1 VIRRFGVQADGRAV
15 DAVTLT
21 GGGLTAT
28 VLTRGA
34 ILNDLRLAGVPWA
47 LTLGAPDL
55 SPYEA
60 GMAYYGAI
68 VGPVANRI
76 SGGQA
81 EIAGQTCV
89 FEANARGILLHG
101 GPSGTHAQ
109 VWRIAAQDAASVAL
123 ALDLPN
129 GLGGFPGNRHLRA
142 TYALTGDG
150 VLELTIEAETDAPT
164 LLNLAHHGYWNLD
177 GTPDYAGHRLRI
189 MAERY
194 TPVDAALIPTGQAA
208 PVAGTPYDF
217 REARALTPGRGARI
231 DHNFCTGDVRGA
243 PRPVLELNGQSGVAL
258 TVETTEPGLQVFDGG
273 SSAAAGSTGHD
284 GRVLAPFAGMAIE
297 PQCWPDA
304 PHNPGFPPILH
315 GPDTPYRQVT
325 RFRLA
330 R

>member
-1 VIRRFGVQADGRAV
+1 MIRRFGVQADGRAV
-15 DAVTLT
+15 DAVTLA

-34 ILNDLRLAGVPWA
+34 ILNDLRLTGVPWSVV
-47 LTLGAPDL
+47 LGAPDL
-55 SPYEA
+55 APYEA

-76 SGGQA
+76 SRGRA
-81 EIAGQTCV
+81 EIAGRTCV
-89 FEANARGILLHG
+89 FEANAHGILLHG
-101 GPSGTHAQ
+101 GATGTHAQ
-109 VWRIAAQDAASVAL
+109 VWEIAARDAASVTL
-123 ALDLPN
+123 ATDLPD

-142 TYALTGDG
+142 TYALPGDG
-150 VLELTIEAETDAPT
+150 VLELTIEADTDAPT

-177 GTPDYAGHRLRI
+177 GTPDYTGHRLRI

-194 TPVDAALIPTGQAA
+194 TPVDDLLIPTGETA
-208 PVAGTPYDF
+208 PVAGTPLDF
-217 REARALTPGRGARI
+217 RAARALAPGRDARV
-231 DHNFCTGDVRGA
+231 DHNFCTGDARGGL
-243 PRPVLELNGQSGVAL
+243 RPVLELTGTSGVAL
-258 TVETTEPGLQVFDGG
+258 AVETTEPGLQVFDGG
-273 SSAAAGSTGHD
+273 NGAAAAFTGHD
-284 GRVLAPFAGMAIE
+284 GRGLGPFAGMAIE

-325 RFRLA
+325 RFRLT

>member
-1 VIRRFGVQADGRAV
+1 MIRRFGVQADGRAV

-55 SPYEA
+55 APYEA

-76 SGGQA
+76 AGARTKVSGRD
-81 EIAGQTCV
+81 CV
-89 FEANARGILLHG
+89 FEANEHGNLLHG
-101 GPSGTHAQ
+101 GATGTHAQ
-109 VWRIAAQDAASVAL
+109 VWEIAALDAASVTLAL
-123 ALDLPN
+123 ALPD
-129 GLGGFPGNRHLRA
+129 GLGGFPGTRHLRA
-142 TYALTGDG
+142 TYALTGGG
-150 VLELTIEAETDAPT
+150 VLELAIEAETDAPT

-177 GTPDYAGHRLRI
+177 GTPDYAGHLLQI
-189 MAERY
+189 MAGRY
-194 TPVDAALIPTGQAA
+194 TPVDNALIPTGQVA
-208 PVAGTPYDF
+208 PVTGTPFDF
-217 REARALTPGRGARI
+217 RDARVLMPGQGARI
-231 DHNFCTGDVRGA
+231 DHNFCTAGARGD
-243 PRPVLELNGQSGVAL
+243 PRKVLELTGTHGVQLAI
-258 TVETTEPGLQVFDGG
+258 ETTEPGIQVFDGG
-273 SSAAAGSTGHD
+273 NSVAAGYTGHD
-284 GRVLAPFAGMAIE
+284 GRGLGPFAGMATE

-304 PHNPGFPPILH
+304 PHHPGFPPILH

-325 RFRLA
+325 RFRLS